1 MSMGFIKDG
10 EYVQVAGNAE
20 PSGELV
26 IGAST
31 VRKGTMD
38 VTGQDNAIMD
48 FSQTVTFVDPMPDAD
63 YEVTLS
69 NNSPSWHI
77 SYTVKSK
84 TKNGFVL
91 QGLTLPAGG
100 GPMPEFKTFTLS
112 YTAFKL
118 IEKEDIQD
126 LTDNVEAIDSK
137 ISELATSTNKLV
149 SKSELAD
156 TIAAHDNKI
165 GLCYGSSTR
174 PLNTAGWTNGT
185 CTIPSLPKGR
195 YLIKVSNSLMD
206 GSMRLVISTVAGI
219 GTHATTNI
227 TGDIFND
234 EGVVGVYIQNA
245 TGSVSFTVSC
255 YVGYNVTAIQGSVG
269 LTAICIA

>member
-26 IGAST
+26 IGTST
-31 VRKGTMD
+31 VRKGTITGITVPDPNPGFID
-38 VTGQDNAIMD
+38 VN
-48 FSQTVTFVDPMPDAD
+48 VTFADPMPDAD
-63 YEVTLS
+63 YCVDIAVIRHHLS
-69 NNSPSWHI
+69 WFFTKSRTKDGFAIRIDVEGWTAGAEGPS
-77 SYTVKSK
+77 
-84 TKNGFVL
+84 
-91 QGLTLPAGG
+91 
-100 GPMPEFKTFTLS
+100 LS

-149 SKSELAD
+149 SKSELTD

-206 GSMRLVISTVAGI
+206 GSMRLVISNVTGV

-245 TGSVSFTVSC
+245 TGPVSFTVSC